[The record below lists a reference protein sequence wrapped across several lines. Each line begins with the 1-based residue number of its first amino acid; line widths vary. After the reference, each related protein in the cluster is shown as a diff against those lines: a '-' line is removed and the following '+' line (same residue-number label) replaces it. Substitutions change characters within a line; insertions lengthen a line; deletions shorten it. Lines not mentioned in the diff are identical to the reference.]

1 MQAHSPSPRSLVG
14 TARAIAA
21 AVTARTAVD
30 DDRDARWPEPT
41 VRALA
46 DARLTAV
53 EAPAA
58 VGAFSVVDHGPGI
71 PEADRERGFEKF
83 VQLGPRGHHGT
94 GLGLPISRRR
104 AELLGGTPM
113 LDPAPGHGSTFA
125 LTLPRT

>member
-71 PEADRERGFEKF
+71 PEADRERGFESSCSS
-83 VQLGPRGHHGT
+83 VRGGIT
-94 GLGLPISRRR
+94 GRGSACPSRAARRSCSAVLPCWTRHRATGAPSR
-104 AELLGGTPM
+104 
-113 LDPAPGHGSTFA
+113 
-125 LTLPRT
+125 